1 MTVYTPTYRVTIAG
15 VVQTSTTLEDATIT
29 YGRNDFFEATQPS
42 YCNLELLN
50 LDGTSPTVELLD
62 TILIEV
68 TNSAGTYVKLFTGEV
83 SGVYN
88 RFAGAG
94 LGGKP
99 NTLQIQ
105 AIGALGLLVKRYA
118 GSVAYPEEL
127 DGARITRILEETL
140 YTAWEDLS
148 NTLTWNDLYQIDS
161 TITRTNL
168 VVNPSLETNIL
179 GWEAITTATVSR
191 NTTDS
196 YTGTSCGNVLI
207 NTTTANTGI
216 RIDNTSVYRIP
227 VVEGQILT
235 GSAYIKNKVGTR
247 NVRTGMR
254 FYDSPTSTTV
264 LLSVSGT
271 TLTNPTTWTR
281 SSVTATAPA
290 TALWADFVFVSTNTG
305 SATDEYLF
313 DSVLVETGSTV
324 QTYFDGSYLPANTST
339 QIFSSNTWTGTANA
353 STSTI
358 SQSEISGQTWANYGV
373 QGIDTIDAGRY
384 EMLARSAQVEQA
396 YNLTD
401 VTQQSGLGYLYDTTD
416 FKIGYADAERR
427 SENYATNLIEL
438 DANLVNAD
446 IQTRLQTADI
456 VNSVV
461 IQYDDPV
468 LEVEAQNDTSIN
480 DYGLLQEVRSTILA
494 ETADATEQATNFV
507 NYRGT
512 PKASLEEVTVNLA
525 HSDMTNTVR
534 DNLLGVSMDTLLYL
548 DNIPVGLIPEGYFEG
563 FCEGWTWTLGRN
575 NLELSMSV
583 SNSIY
588 STLDVQ
594 WEDYNA
600 LIQWQNLDNATR
612 WLDVI

>member
-15 VVQTSTTLEDATIT
+15 TVQTSTTLENATVT

-50 LDGTSPTVELLD
+50 LDGTSPVVELLD

-127 DGARITRILEETL
+127 DGARIQRILEETL
-140 YTAWEDLS
+140 YVAWEDIS
-148 NTLTWNDLYQIDS
+148 NTFTWNDF
-161 TITRTNL
+161 
-168 VVNPSLETNIL
+168 
-179 GWEAITTATVSR
+179 TT
-191 NTTDS
+191 
-196 YTGTSCGNVLI
+196 
-207 NTTTANTGI
+207 
-216 RIDNTSVYRIP
+216 
-227 VVEGQILT
+227 E
-235 GSAYIKNKVGTR
+235 
-247 NVRTGMR
+247 
-254 FYDSPTSTTV
+254 
-264 LLSVSGT
+264 
-271 TLTNPTTWTR
+271 
-281 SSVTATAPA
+281 
-290 TALWADFVFVSTNTG
+290 
-305 SATDEYLF
+305 
-313 DSVLVETGSTV
+313 
-324 QTYFDGSYLPANTST
+324 
-339 QIFSSNTWTGTANA
+339 
-353 STSTI
+353 
-358 SQSEISGQTWANYGV
+358 TWANYGV
-373 QGIDTIDAGRY
+373 QGIDIIDPGRY
-384 EMLARSAQVEQA
+384 EVLARPAAIEQA

-401 VTQQSGLGYLYDTTD
+401 DTQQSGLGYLYDTPE
-416 FKIGYADAERR
+416 FEIGYADAERR
-427 SENYATNLIEL
+427 SANYTTNLIEL

-461 IQYDDPV
+461 IRYDDPV
-468 LEVEAQNDTSIN
+468 LEVVAQNDTSIN
-480 DYGLLQEVRSTILA
+480 AYGLLEEVRSTILA
-494 ETADATEQATNFV
+494 QTADATEQATNFV

-512 PKASLEEVTVNLA
+512 PKVSLEEVTVNLA

-548 DNIPVGLIPEGYFEG
+548 DNIPVGLIPEGYNEG
-563 FCEGWTWTLGRN
+563 FVEGWTWTLGRN
-575 NLELSMSV
+575 NLELTMSV

-594 WEDYNA
+594 WEDYNDS
-600 LIQWQNLDNATR
+600 IQWQNLANDYR

>member
-118 GSVAYPEEL
+118 GAVAYPEEL

-140 YTAWEDLS
+140 FLAWEDLS
-148 NTLTWNDLYQIDS
+148 NTLTWND
-161 TITRTNL
+161 
-168 VVNPSLETNIL
+168 
-179 GWEAITTATVSR
+179 
-191 NTTDS
+191 
-196 YTGTSCGNVLI
+196 
-207 NTTTANTGI
+207 
-216 RIDNTSVYRIP
+216 IP
-227 VVEGQILT
+227 VTE
-235 GSAYIKNKVGTR
+235 
-247 NVRTGMR
+247 
-254 FYDSPTSTTV
+254 
-264 LLSVSGT
+264 
-271 TLTNPTTWTR
+271 
-281 SSVTATAPA
+281 
-290 TALWADFVFVSTNTG
+290 
-305 SATDEYLF
+305 
-313 DSVLVETGSTV
+313 
-324 QTYFDGSYLPANTST
+324 
-339 QIFSSNTWTGTANA
+339 
-353 STSTI
+353 
-358 SQSEISGQTWANYGV
+358 TWATYGV

-384 EMLARSAQVEQA
+384 EVLARTAEIDQA

-401 VTQQSGLGYLYDTTD
+401 TTQQSALGYLYDTPNFT
-416 FKIGYADAERR
+416 IGYADAERR

-468 LEVEAQNDTSIN
+468 LEVAAQNDTSIN
-480 DYGLLQEVRSTILA
+480 TYGLLEDIRSTILA
-494 ETADATEQATNFV
+494 QTADATEQATNFV

-512 PKASLEEVTVNLA
+512 PKASLEEVTVNLSN
-525 HSDMTNTVR
+525 SDMTNTVR
-534 DNLLGVSMDTLLYL
+534 DDLLAVTMDSLLYL

-563 FCEGWTWTLGRN
+563 FVEGWTWTLGRN
-575 NLELSMSV
+575 NLELAMSV

-600 LIQWQNLDNATR
+600 VIQWQNLDNTTT

>member
-15 VVQTSTTLEDATIT
+15 TVQTSTTLEDATIT

-50 LDGTSPTVELLD
+50 LDGTSPVVNLLD
-62 TILIEV
+62 TIIIEV
-68 TNSAGTYVKLFTGEV
+68 TDTSGTYVKLFTGEV

-94 LGGKP
+94 AAGKP

-105 AIGALGLLVKRYA
+105 AVGALGLLVKRYA

-148 NTLTWNDLYQIDS
+148 NTLTWDD
-161 TITRTNL
+161 
-168 VVNPSLETNIL
+168 
-179 GWEAITTATVSR
+179 
-191 NTTDS
+191 
-196 YTGTSCGNVLI
+196 
-207 NTTTANTGI
+207 
-216 RIDNTSVYRIP
+216 IP
-227 VVEGQILT
+227 VTE
-235 GSAYIKNKVGTR
+235 
-247 NVRTGMR
+247 
-254 FYDSPTSTTV
+254 
-264 LLSVSGT
+264 
-271 TLTNPTTWTR
+271 
-281 SSVTATAPA
+281 
-290 TALWADFVFVSTNTG
+290 
-305 SATDEYLF
+305 
-313 DSVLVETGSTV
+313 
-324 QTYFDGSYLPANTST
+324 
-339 QIFSSNTWTGTANA
+339 
-353 STSTI
+353 
-358 SQSEISGQTWANYGV
+358 TWANYGV

-427 SENYATNLIEL
+427 SENYTTNLIEL
-438 DANLVNAD
+438 DADLVNAD

-468 LEVEAQNDTSIN
+468 LEVAAQNDTSIN
-480 DYGLLQEVRSTILA
+480 TYGLLEEVRSTILA
-494 ETADATEQATNFV
+494 QTADATEQATNFV

-512 PKASLEEVTVNLA
+512 PKVSLEEVTVNLA
-525 HSDMTNTVR
+525 NSNMTNTVR
-534 DNLLGVSMDTLLYL
+534 NNLLGVSMDTLLYL
-548 DNIPVGLIPEGYFEG
+548 DNIPVGLIPEGYNEG
-563 FCEGWTWTLGRN
+563 FVEGWTWTLGRN
-575 NLELSMSV
+575 NLELAMSV

-600 LIQWQNLDNATR
+600 SIQWQNLANDYR

>member
-1 MTVYTPTYRVTIAG
+1 MTVYTPTYRVTIAS
-15 VVQTSTTLEDATIT
+15 VVQTSTTLQDATIT

-118 GSVAYPEEL
+118 GAVAYPEEL
-127 DGARITRILEETL
+127 DGARITRILQETL
-140 YTAWEDLS
+140 FTAWEDLS
-148 NTLTWNDLYQIDS
+148 NTVIWNDF
-161 TITRTNL
+161 
-168 VVNPSLETNIL
+168 
-179 GWEAITTATVSR
+179 TT
-191 NTTDS
+191 
-196 YTGTSCGNVLI
+196 
-207 NTTTANTGI
+207 
-216 RIDNTSVYRIP
+216 
-227 VVEGQILT
+227 E
-235 GSAYIKNKVGTR
+235 
-247 NVRTGMR
+247 
-254 FYDSPTSTTV
+254 
-264 LLSVSGT
+264 
-271 TLTNPTTWTR
+271 
-281 SSVTATAPA
+281 
-290 TALWADFVFVSTNTG
+290 
-305 SATDEYLF
+305 
-313 DSVLVETGSTV
+313 
-324 QTYFDGSYLPANTST
+324 
-339 QIFSSNTWTGTANA
+339 
-353 STSTI
+353 
-358 SQSEISGQTWANYGV
+358 TWATYGV

-384 EMLARSAQVEQA
+384 EVLARPAEIDQA

-401 VTQQSGLGYLYDTTD
+401 TTQQSALGYLYDTPD
-416 FKIGYADAERR
+416 FEIGYADAERR

-456 VNSVV
+456 INSVV

-468 LEVEAQNDTSIN
+468 LEVAAQNDTSIN
-480 DYGLLQEVRSTILA
+480 TYGLLEEVRSTILA
-494 ETADATEQATNFV
+494 QTADATEQATNFV

-512 PKASLEEVTVNLA
+512 PKVSLEEVTVNLSN
-525 HSDMTNTVR
+525 SDMTNTVR

-548 DNIPVGLIPEGYFEG
+548 DNIPVGLIAEGYNEG
-563 FCEGWTWTLGRN
+563 FVEGWTWTLGRN
-575 NLELSMSV
+575 NLELAMSV

-594 WEDYNA
+594 WEDYNSA
-600 LIQWQNLDNATR
+600 IQWQNLANDYR
-612 WLDVI
+612 WLDVV

>member
-118 GSVAYPEEL
+118 GAVAYPEEL

-140 YTAWEDLS
+140 YLAWEDLS
-148 NTLTWNDLYQIDS
+148 NTLTWND
-161 TITRTNL
+161 
-168 VVNPSLETNIL
+168 
-179 GWEAITTATVSR
+179 
-191 NTTDS
+191 
-196 YTGTSCGNVLI
+196 
-207 NTTTANTGI
+207 
-216 RIDNTSVYRIP
+216 IP
-227 VVEGQILT
+227 VTE
-235 GSAYIKNKVGTR
+235 
-247 NVRTGMR
+247 
-254 FYDSPTSTTV
+254 
-264 LLSVSGT
+264 
-271 TLTNPTTWTR
+271 
-281 SSVTATAPA
+281 
-290 TALWADFVFVSTNTG
+290 
-305 SATDEYLF
+305 
-313 DSVLVETGSTV
+313 
-324 QTYFDGSYLPANTST
+324 
-339 QIFSSNTWTGTANA
+339 
-353 STSTI
+353 
-358 SQSEISGQTWANYGV
+358 TWATYGV

-384 EMLARSAQVEQA
+384 EVLARPASIDQA

-401 VTQQSGLGYLYDTTD
+401 TTQQSALGYLYDTPD
-416 FKIGYADAERR
+416 FEIGYADAERR

-456 VNSVV
+456 INSVV

-468 LEVEAQNDTSIN
+468 LEVAAQNDTSIN
-480 DYGLLQEVRSTILA
+480 TYGLLEEVRSTILA
-494 ETADATEQATNFV
+494 QTADATEQATNFV

-512 PKASLEEVTVNLA
+512 PKVSLEEVTVNLSNA
-525 HSDMTNTVR
+525 NMTNAVR
-534 DNLLGVSMDTLLYL
+534 DDLLGVTMDTLLYL
-548 DNIPVGLIPEGYFEG
+548 DNIPVGLIAEGYNEG
-563 FCEGWTWTLGRN
+563 FVEGWTWTLGRN
-575 NLELSMSV
+575 NLELAMSV

-594 WEDYNA
+594 WEDYNPVT
-600 LIQWQNLDNATR
+600 QWQNLPNDMT

>member
-15 VVQTSTTLEDATIT
+15 TVQTSTTLEDATIT

-50 LDGTSPTVELLD
+50 LDGTSPAIELLD
-62 TILIEV
+62 TIVIEV
-68 TNSAGTYVKLFTGEV
+68 TDSTGSYVKLFTGEV

-88 RFAGAG
+88 TFAGAG
-94 LGGKP
+94 AVGKP

-105 AIGALGLLVKRYA
+105 AVGALGLLVKRYA

-148 NTLTWNDLYQIDS
+148 NTLTWNDL
-161 TITRTNL
+161 
-168 VVNPSLETNIL
+168 P
-179 GWEAITTATVSR
+179 
-191 NTTDS
+191 
-196 YTGTSCGNVLI
+196 
-207 NTTTANTGI
+207 
-216 RIDNTSVYRIP
+216 
-227 VVEGQILT
+227 
-235 GSAYIKNKVGTR
+235 
-247 NVRTGMR
+247 
-254 FYDSPTSTTV
+254 
-264 LLSVSGT
+264 
-271 TLTNPTTWTR
+271 
-281 SSVTATAPA
+281 
-290 TALWADFVFVSTNTG
+290 
-305 SATDEYLF
+305 
-313 DSVLVETGSTV
+313 
-324 QTYFDGSYLPANTST
+324 
-339 QIFSSNTWTGTANA
+339 
-353 STSTI
+353 I
-358 SQSEISGQTWANYGV
+358 SETWANYGV

-384 EMLARSAQVEQA
+384 EVLARSAQVEQA

-427 SENYATNLIEL
+427 SENYTANLIEL

-480 DYGLLQEVRSTILA
+480 NYGLLQEVRSTILA
-494 ETADATEQATNFV
+494 QTADATEQATNFV

-512 PKASLEEVTVNLA
+512 PKVSLEEITVNLA
-525 HSDMTNTVR
+525 NSNMTNTVR

-548 DNIPVGLIPEGYFEG
+548 DNIPVGLIPEGYNEG
-563 FCEGWTWTLGRN
+563 FVEGWTWTLGRN
-575 NLELSMSV
+575 NLELAMSV

-600 LIQWQNLDNATR
+600 SIQWQNLANDYR

>member
-1 MTVYTPTYRVTIAG
+1 MTIYTPTYRVTIAG
-15 VVQTSTTLEDATIT
+15 TVQTSTTLENATIT

-50 LDGTSPTVELLD
+50 LDGTSPAVELLD
-62 TILIEV
+62 TIILEV
-68 TNSAGTYVKLFTGEV
+68 TDSTGAFVKLFTGEV

-140 YTAWEDLS
+140 YVAWEDIS
-148 NTLTWNDLYQIDS
+148 NTFTWNDF
-161 TITRTNL
+161 
-168 VVNPSLETNIL
+168 
-179 GWEAITTATVSR
+179 TT
-191 NTTDS
+191 
-196 YTGTSCGNVLI
+196 
-207 NTTTANTGI
+207 
-216 RIDNTSVYRIP
+216 
-227 VVEGQILT
+227 E
-235 GSAYIKNKVGTR
+235 
-247 NVRTGMR
+247 
-254 FYDSPTSTTV
+254 
-264 LLSVSGT
+264 
-271 TLTNPTTWTR
+271 
-281 SSVTATAPA
+281 
-290 TALWADFVFVSTNTG
+290 
-305 SATDEYLF
+305 
-313 DSVLVETGSTV
+313 
-324 QTYFDGSYLPANTST
+324 
-339 QIFSSNTWTGTANA
+339 
-353 STSTI
+353 
-358 SQSEISGQTWANYGV
+358 TWANYGV

-384 EMLARSAQVEQA
+384 EVLARPAEIEQA

-401 VTQQSGLGYLYDTTD
+401 TTQQSALGYLYDTPD
-416 FKIGYADAERR
+416 FEIGYADAERR
-427 SENYATNLIEL
+427 SANYTTNLIEL

-468 LEVEAQNDTSIN
+468 LEVAAQNDTSIN
-480 DYGLLQEVRSTILA
+480 AYGLLEEVRSTILA
-494 ETADATEQATNFV
+494 QTVDATEQATNFV

-512 PKASLEEVTVNLA
+512 PKVSLEEVTVNLA
-525 HSDMTNTVR
+525 HSDMTNIVR

-548 DNIPVGLIPEGYFEG
+548 DNIPVGLIPEGYNEG
-563 FCEGWTWTLGRN
+563 FVEGWTWTLGRN
-575 NLELSMSV
+575 NLELTMSV
-583 SNSIY
+583 SNAIY

-594 WEDYNA
+594 WEDYNSA
-600 LIQWQNLDNATR
+600 IQWQNLDNATR

>member
-15 VVQTSTTLEDATIT
+15 TVQTSTTLEDATIT

-50 LDGTSPTVELLD
+50 LDGTSPAVELLD

-94 LGGKP
+94 AVGKP

-105 AIGALGLLVKRYA
+105 AVGALGLLVKRYA
-118 GSVAYPEEL
+118 GAVAYPEEL

-148 NTLTWNDLYQIDS
+148 GTFTWNDF
-161 TITRTNL
+161 
-168 VVNPSLETNIL
+168 
-179 GWEAITTATVSR
+179 TT
-191 NTTDS
+191 
-196 YTGTSCGNVLI
+196 
-207 NTTTANTGI
+207 
-216 RIDNTSVYRIP
+216 
-227 VVEGQILT
+227 E
-235 GSAYIKNKVGTR
+235 
-247 NVRTGMR
+247 
-254 FYDSPTSTTV
+254 
-264 LLSVSGT
+264 
-271 TLTNPTTWTR
+271 
-281 SSVTATAPA
+281 
-290 TALWADFVFVSTNTG
+290 
-305 SATDEYLF
+305 
-313 DSVLVETGSTV
+313 
-324 QTYFDGSYLPANTST
+324 
-339 QIFSSNTWTGTANA
+339 
-353 STSTI
+353 
-358 SQSEISGQTWANYGV
+358 TWANYGV

-384 EMLARSAQVEQA
+384 EVLARPAEIDQA

-401 VTQQSGLGYLYDTTD
+401 TTQQSALGYLYDTPD
-416 FKIGYADAERR
+416 FEIGYADAERR
-427 SENYATNLIEL
+427 SENYTTNLIEL

-456 VNSVV
+456 INSVV

-468 LEVEAQNDTSIN
+468 LEVAAQNDTSIN
-480 DYGLLQEVRSTILA
+480 TYGLLEEVRSTILA
-494 ETADATEQATNFV
+494 QTADATEQATNFV

-512 PKASLEEVTVNLA
+512 PKVSLEEVTVNL
-525 HSDMTNTVR
+525 SNSNMTNTVR

-548 DNIPVGLIPEGYFEG
+548 DNIPVGLIAEGYNEG
-563 FCEGWTWTLGRN
+563 FVEGWTWTLGRN
-575 NLELSMSV
+575 NLELAMSV
-583 SNSIY
+583 SNSTY

-600 LIQWQNLDNATR
+600 SIQWQNLANDYR

>member
-1 MTVYTPTYRVTIAG
+1 MTVFTPTYRVTIAG
-15 VVQTSTTLEDATIT
+15 IEQTSTTLQNGTIT

-42 YCNLELLN
+42 YCNIELLN
-50 LDGTSPTVELLD
+50 LDGTSPVVELLD
-62 TILIEV
+62 TVVIEV
-68 TNSAGTYVKLFTGEV
+68 QDTTGTYVKLFTGEV

-88 RFAGAG
+88 RFEGAG

-127 DGARITRILEETL
+127 DGARIQRILEETL
-140 YTAWEDLS
+140 YIAWEDLS
-148 NTLTWNDLYQIDS
+148 STLTWND
-161 TITRTNL
+161 
-168 VVNPSLETNIL
+168 V
-179 GWEAITTATVSR
+179 
-191 NTTDS
+191 
-196 YTGTSCGNVLI
+196 
-207 NTTTANTGI
+207 
-216 RIDNTSVYRIP
+216 P
-227 VVEGQILT
+227 VAE
-235 GSAYIKNKVGTR
+235 
-247 NVRTGMR
+247 
-254 FYDSPTSTTV
+254 
-264 LLSVSGT
+264 
-271 TLTNPTTWTR
+271 
-281 SSVTATAPA
+281 
-290 TALWADFVFVSTNTG
+290 
-305 SATDEYLF
+305 
-313 DSVLVETGSTV
+313 
-324 QTYFDGSYLPANTST
+324 
-339 QIFSSNTWTGTANA
+339 
-353 STSTI
+353 
-358 SQSEISGQTWANYGV
+358 TWATYGV

-384 EMLARSAQVEQA
+384 EMLARDAQVEQA

-427 SENYATNLIEL
+427 SENYTTNLIEL

-468 LEVEAQNDTSIN
+468 LEVAAENDTSIN
-480 DYGLLQEVRSTILA
+480 SYGLLQEVRSTILA
-494 ETADATEQATNFV
+494 QTADATEQATNFV

-512 PKASLEEVTVNLA
+512 PKTSLEAVSVNLA

-534 DNLLGVSMDTLLYL
+534 NNLLGVSMDTLLYL
-548 DNIPVGLIPEGYFEG
+548 DNIPVGLIVEGSFEG
-563 FCEGWTWTLGRN
+563 FVEGWTWTLGRK
-575 NLELSMSV
+575 NLELTMSV

-594 WEDYNA
+594 WEDYNSS
-600 LIQWQNLDNATR
+600 IQWQNLANDYR

>member
-15 VVQTSTTLEDATIT
+15 TVQTSTILEDATIT

-50 LDGTSPTVELLD
+50 LEGTSPVVELLD
-62 TILIEV
+62 TIIIEV
-68 TNSAGTYVKLFTGEV
+68 TDSTGAYVKLFTGEV

-88 RFAGAG
+88 RFEGAG

-140 YTAWEDLS
+140 YVAWEDIS
-148 NTLTWNDLYQIDS
+148 NTFTWNDF
-161 TITRTNL
+161 
-168 VVNPSLETNIL
+168 
-179 GWEAITTATVSR
+179 TT
-191 NTTDS
+191 
-196 YTGTSCGNVLI
+196 
-207 NTTTANTGI
+207 
-216 RIDNTSVYRIP
+216 
-227 VVEGQILT
+227 E
-235 GSAYIKNKVGTR
+235 
-247 NVRTGMR
+247 
-254 FYDSPTSTTV
+254 
-264 LLSVSGT
+264 
-271 TLTNPTTWTR
+271 
-281 SSVTATAPA
+281 
-290 TALWADFVFVSTNTG
+290 
-305 SATDEYLF
+305 
-313 DSVLVETGSTV
+313 
-324 QTYFDGSYLPANTST
+324 
-339 QIFSSNTWTGTANA
+339 
-353 STSTI
+353 
-358 SQSEISGQTWANYGV
+358 TWANYGV
-373 QGIDTIDAGRY
+373 QGIDTIDPGRY
-384 EMLARSAQVEQA
+384 EVLARPAEIEQA

-401 VTQQSGLGYLYDTTD
+401 TTQQSALGYLYDTPE
-416 FKIGYADAERR
+416 FEIGYADAERR
-427 SENYATNLIEL
+427 SANYTTNLIEL
-438 DANLVNAD
+438 DANLVNVD

-468 LEVEAQNDTSIN
+468 LEVAAQNDTSIN
-480 DYGLLQEVRSTILA
+480 NYGLLEEVRSTILA
-494 ETADATEQATNFV
+494 QTADATEQATNFV

-512 PKASLEEVTVNLA
+512 PKVSLEEVTVNLA

-548 DNIPVGLIPEGYFEG
+548 DNIPVGLIAEGYNEG
-563 FCEGWTWTLGRN
+563 FVEGWTWTLGRK
-575 NLELSMSV
+575 NLELTMSV

-594 WEDYNA
+594 WEDYNSV
-600 LIQWQNLDNATR
+600 IQWQNLDNATR

>member
-15 VVQTSTTLEDATIT
+15 TVQTSTTLEDATIT

-50 LDGTSPTVELLD
+50 LDGTSPAIELLD
-62 TILIEV
+62 TIVIEV
-68 TNSAGTYVKLFTGEV
+68 TDSTGAYVKLFTGEV

-88 RFAGAG
+88 TFAGAG
-94 LGGKP
+94 AIGKP

-105 AIGALGLLVKRYA
+105 AVGALGLLVKRYA

-140 YTAWEDLS
+140 YVAWEDIS
-148 NTLTWNDLYQIDS
+148 NTQTWNDF
-161 TITRTNL
+161 
-168 VVNPSLETNIL
+168 
-179 GWEAITTATVSR
+179 TT
-191 NTTDS
+191 
-196 YTGTSCGNVLI
+196 
-207 NTTTANTGI
+207 
-216 RIDNTSVYRIP
+216 
-227 VVEGQILT
+227 E
-235 GSAYIKNKVGTR
+235 
-247 NVRTGMR
+247 
-254 FYDSPTSTTV
+254 
-264 LLSVSGT
+264 
-271 TLTNPTTWTR
+271 
-281 SSVTATAPA
+281 
-290 TALWADFVFVSTNTG
+290 
-305 SATDEYLF
+305 
-313 DSVLVETGSTV
+313 
-324 QTYFDGSYLPANTST
+324 
-339 QIFSSNTWTGTANA
+339 
-353 STSTI
+353 
-358 SQSEISGQTWANYGV
+358 TWANYGV

-384 EMLARSAQVEQA
+384 EVLARPAKIDQA

-401 VTQQSGLGYLYDTTD
+401 TTQLSALGYLYDTPD
-416 FKIGYADAERR
+416 FEIGYADAERR
-427 SENYATNLIEL
+427 SANYTTNLIEL

-468 LEVEAQNDTSIN
+468 LEVGAQNDTSIN
-480 DYGLLQEVRSTILA
+480 TYGLLQEVRPTILA
-494 ETADATEQATNFV
+494 QTADATEQATNFV

-512 PKASLEEVTVNLA
+512 PKVSLEEVTVNL
-525 HSDMTNTVR
+525 SNSNMTNTVR

-548 DNIPVGLIPEGYFEG
+548 DNIPVGLIAEGYNEG
-563 FCEGWTWTLGRN
+563 FLEGWTWTLGRN
-575 NLELSMSV
+575 NLELAMSV

-600 LIQWQNLDNATR
+600 SIQWQNLANDYR

>member
-50 LDGTSPTVELLD
+50 LDGTSPVVELLD

-140 YTAWEDLS
+140 YVAWEDIS
-148 NTLTWNDLYQIDS
+148 NTFTWNDF
-161 TITRTNL
+161 
-168 VVNPSLETNIL
+168 
-179 GWEAITTATVSR
+179 TT
-191 NTTDS
+191 
-196 YTGTSCGNVLI
+196 
-207 NTTTANTGI
+207 
-216 RIDNTSVYRIP
+216 
-227 VVEGQILT
+227 E
-235 GSAYIKNKVGTR
+235 
-247 NVRTGMR
+247 
-254 FYDSPTSTTV
+254 
-264 LLSVSGT
+264 
-271 TLTNPTTWTR
+271 
-281 SSVTATAPA
+281 
-290 TALWADFVFVSTNTG
+290 
-305 SATDEYLF
+305 
-313 DSVLVETGSTV
+313 
-324 QTYFDGSYLPANTST
+324 
-339 QIFSSNTWTGTANA
+339 
-353 STSTI
+353 
-358 SQSEISGQTWANYGV
+358 TWATYGV
-373 QGIDTIDAGRY
+373 QGIDTIDVGRY
-384 EMLARSAQVEQA
+384 EVLARPAEIDQA

-401 VTQQSGLGYLYDTTD
+401 TTQQSALGYLYDTAE
-416 FKIGYADAERR
+416 FSIGYADAERR
-427 SENYATNLIEL
+427 SANYTTNLIEL

-468 LEVEAQNDTSIN
+468 LEVAAQNDTSIN
-480 DYGLLQEVRSTILA
+480 TYGLLEEVRSTILA
-494 ETADATEQATNFV
+494 QTADATEQATNFV

-512 PKASLEEVTVNLA
+512 PKVSLEEVTVNLSN
-525 HSDMTNTVR
+525 SDMTNTVR

-548 DNIPVGLIPEGYFEG
+548 DNIPVGLIAEGYNEG
-563 FCEGWTWTLGRN
+563 FVEGWTWTLGRN

-594 WEDYNA
+594 WENYNA
-600 LIQWQNLDNATR
+600 VIQWQNLDNTTM

>member
-15 VVQTSTTLEDATIT
+15 TVQTSTTLEDATIT

-62 TILIEV
+62 TIVIEV
-68 TNSAGTYVKLFTGEV
+68 TDSTGAYVKLFTGEV

-88 RFAGAG
+88 TFAGAG
-94 LGGKP
+94 ASGKP

-105 AIGALGLLVKRYA
+105 AVGALGLLVKRYA

-127 DGARITRILEETL
+127 DGARIQRILEETL
-140 YTAWEDLS
+140 YVAWEDIS
-148 NTLTWNDLYQIDS
+148 NTFTWNDF
-161 TITRTNL
+161 
-168 VVNPSLETNIL
+168 
-179 GWEAITTATVSR
+179 TT
-191 NTTDS
+191 
-196 YTGTSCGNVLI
+196 
-207 NTTTANTGI
+207 
-216 RIDNTSVYRIP
+216 
-227 VVEGQILT
+227 E
-235 GSAYIKNKVGTR
+235 
-247 NVRTGMR
+247 
-254 FYDSPTSTTV
+254 
-264 LLSVSGT
+264 
-271 TLTNPTTWTR
+271 
-281 SSVTATAPA
+281 
-290 TALWADFVFVSTNTG
+290 
-305 SATDEYLF
+305 
-313 DSVLVETGSTV
+313 
-324 QTYFDGSYLPANTST
+324 
-339 QIFSSNTWTGTANA
+339 
-353 STSTI
+353 
-358 SQSEISGQTWANYGV
+358 TWANYGV

-384 EMLARSAQVEQA
+384 EVLARSVKIDQA

-401 VTQQSGLGYLYDTTD
+401 TTQLSALGYLYDTPD

-427 SENYATNLIEL
+427 SENYTTNLIEL

-468 LEVEAQNDTSIN
+468 LEVGAQNDTSIN
-480 DYGLLQEVRSTILA
+480 TYGLLQEVRPTILA
-494 ETADATEQATNFV
+494 QTADATEQATNFV

-512 PKASLEEVTVNLA
+512 PKVSLEEVTVNL
-525 HSDMTNTVR
+525 SNSNMTNTVR

-548 DNIPVGLIPEGYFEG
+548 DNIPVGLIAEGYNEG
-563 FCEGWTWTLGRN
+563 FVEGWTWTLGRN
-575 NLELSMSV
+575 NLELAMSV

-600 LIQWQNLDNATR
+600 SIQWQNLANDYR

>member
-15 VVQTSTTLEDATIT
+15 TVQTSTTLEDATIT

-50 LDGTSPTVELLD
+50 LDGTSPVVNLLD
-62 TILIEV
+62 TVILEV
-68 TNSAGTYVKLFTGEV
+68 TDSTGAYVKLFTGEV

-88 RFAGAG
+88 RFEAAG

-127 DGARITRILEETL
+127 DGARIQRILEETL
-140 YTAWEDLS
+140 FTAWEDLS
-148 NTLTWNDLYQIDS
+148 NTITWNDF
-161 TITRTNL
+161 
-168 VVNPSLETNIL
+168 
-179 GWEAITTATVSR
+179 TT
-191 NTTDS
+191 
-196 YTGTSCGNVLI
+196 
-207 NTTTANTGI
+207 
-216 RIDNTSVYRIP
+216 
-227 VVEGQILT
+227 E
-235 GSAYIKNKVGTR
+235 
-247 NVRTGMR
+247 
-254 FYDSPTSTTV
+254 
-264 LLSVSGT
+264 
-271 TLTNPTTWTR
+271 
-281 SSVTATAPA
+281 
-290 TALWADFVFVSTNTG
+290 
-305 SATDEYLF
+305 
-313 DSVLVETGSTV
+313 
-324 QTYFDGSYLPANTST
+324 
-339 QIFSSNTWTGTANA
+339 
-353 STSTI
+353 
-358 SQSEISGQTWANYGV
+358 TWANYGV

-384 EMLARSAQVEQA
+384 EVLARTASIDQA

-427 SENYATNLIEL
+427 SENYTTNLIEL

-468 LEVEAQNDTSIN
+468 LEVAAQNDTSIN
-480 DYGLLQEVRSTILA
+480 NYGLLEEVRPTILA
-494 ETADATEQATNFV
+494 QLTDATEQATNFV

-525 HSDMTNTVR
+525 NSNMTNSVR
-534 DNLLGVSMDTLLYL
+534 DNLLSVSMDTLLYL
-548 DNIPVGLIPEGYFEG
+548 DNIPVGLIPEGSFEG
-563 FCEGWTWTLGRN
+563 FVEGWTWTLGRN
-575 NLELSMSV
+575 NLELAMSV

-600 LIQWQNLDNATR
+600 SIQWQNLANDYR

>member
-15 VVQTSTTLEDATIT
+15 TIQTSTTLQNGTIT

-42 YCNLELLN
+42 YCNIELLN
-50 LDGTSPTVELLD
+50 LDGTSPVVELLD
-62 TILIEV
+62 TVLIEV
-68 TNSAGTYVKLFTGEV
+68 TDSTGAFIKLFTGEV

-88 RFAGAG
+88 RFEGAG

-118 GSVAYPEEL
+118 GAVAYPEEL

-140 YTAWEDLS
+140 YVAWEDIS
-148 NTLTWNDLYQIDS
+148 NTFTWNDF
-161 TITRTNL
+161 
-168 VVNPSLETNIL
+168 
-179 GWEAITTATVSR
+179 TT
-191 NTTDS
+191 
-196 YTGTSCGNVLI
+196 
-207 NTTTANTGI
+207 
-216 RIDNTSVYRIP
+216 
-227 VVEGQILT
+227 E
-235 GSAYIKNKVGTR
+235 
-247 NVRTGMR
+247 
-254 FYDSPTSTTV
+254 
-264 LLSVSGT
+264 
-271 TLTNPTTWTR
+271 
-281 SSVTATAPA
+281 
-290 TALWADFVFVSTNTG
+290 
-305 SATDEYLF
+305 
-313 DSVLVETGSTV
+313 
-324 QTYFDGSYLPANTST
+324 
-339 QIFSSNTWTGTANA
+339 
-353 STSTI
+353 
-358 SQSEISGQTWANYGV
+358 TWANYGV

-384 EMLARSAQVEQA
+384 EVLARPAEIDQA

-401 VTQQSGLGYLYDTTD
+401 TTQQSALGYLYDTPE
-416 FKIGYADAERR
+416 FSIGYADAERR
-427 SENYATNLIEL
+427 SANYTTNLIEL

-468 LEVEAQNDTSIN
+468 LEVAAQNDTSIN
-480 DYGLLQEVRSTILA
+480 NYGLLQEVRSTILA

-512 PKASLEEVTVNLA
+512 PKVSLEEVTVNLA

-548 DNIPVGLIPEGYFEG
+548 DNIPVGLIPEGYNEG
-563 FCEGWTWTLGRN
+563 FVEGWTWTLGRK
-575 NLELSMSV
+575 NLELTMSV

-594 WEDYNA
+594 WEDYNSV
-600 LIQWQNLDNATR
+600 IQWQNLDNATR